1 MQSVSVHLSQPIVDE
16 AAPVSKAARKL
27 AELLQPYR
35 DRQTLLLALP
45 EECPSLSSELAQ
57 LLRLPLDT
65 MVSHEFYL
73 PGIPLVPAGA
83 LSEGGGLYFNAAT
96 LRLPGVQPLA
106 LWEAARQARH
116 RVAWLLEQ
124 YRRGQPLPPVSRRTV
139 VLIKT
144 DLGSGLAALAAI
156 QALHYAGIRRCVV
169 VTAASTPPA
178 AELVAARADT
188 LLTLHAPPER
198 ARALGETSNPTL
210 APRQKLFA

>member
-1 MQSVSVHLSQPIVDE
+1 MQSVTVPLSQAIVDE
-16 AAPVSKAARKL
+16 ASPVSKAARKL

-35 DRQTLLLALP
+35 NRQTLLLALP
-45 EECPSLSSELAQ
+45 EERPSLGSELAQ
-57 LLRLPLDT
+57 LLRLPLET
-65 MVSHEFYL
+65 IVSHEFYL

-96 LRLPGVQPLA
+96 LRLPGVQPMA

-116 RVAWLLEQ
+116 QVAWLLEH
-124 YRRGQPLPPVSRRTV
+124 YRRGRPLPPVSRRTV
-139 VLIKT
+139 ILIKT

-169 VTAASTPPA
+169 ACAYSTPPA

-188 LLTLHAPPER
+188 LLTLHAAPEK
-198 ARALGETSNPTL
+198 ARALGETDTASL

>member
-1 MQSVSVHLSQPIVDE
+1 MQSVSVPLSQTIVDE
-16 AAPVSKAARKL
+16 AAPVSKSARKL

-45 EECPSLSSELAQ
+45 EERPTLSTELAH
-57 LLRLPLDT
+57 LLRLPFDT

-106 LWEAARQARH
+106 LWSAAGQAR
-116 RVAWLLEQ
+116 RQVAWLLEH
-124 YRRGQPLPPVSRRTV
+124 YRQGRPLPPLNRRTV
-139 VLIKT
+139 ILIKT

-169 VTAASTPPA
+169 ATAASTPPA
-178 AELVAARADT
+178 AKLVAARVDT
-188 LLTLHAPPER
+188 LLTLHVPTEQ
-198 ARALGETSNPTL
+198 ARALGETGNSAFT
-210 APRQKLFA
+210 PRQKLFA